1 MSRIFFIG
9 ATGGV
14 GHRLL
19 PQLIEQGHSVTALH
33 RKAEQAEALQQH
45 GANPAQGDVMS
56 LTKNDY
62 RELLEGHDT
71 IIFSAGAAGSGKER
85 TTKIDGD
92 TPILLTELA
101 QELGIQRFYLVS
113 AFPEAGRTKNLGEG
127 FEHYMQQKKRAD
139 ACLVKSS
146 LDWVILRPGTLL
158 HEDAD
163 NKVSLDYALPYG
175 TVKRGNVANTLA
187 RLIASPAFR
196 RQIIELT
203 DGDETIDA
211 AISRLNHGDC

>member
-9 ATGGV
+9 AAGGV

-19 PQLIEQGHSVTALH
+19 PQLIKQGHAVTALH
-33 RKAEQAEALQQH
+33 RKAEQASTLREQ
-45 GANPAQGDVMS
+45 GANPVSGDVMT

-62 RELLEGHDT
+62 REMLKGHDT

-92 TPILLTELA
+92 TPVLLTDLA
-101 QELGIQRFYLVS
+101 EELGIGRFYLVS
-113 AFPEAGRTKNLGEG
+113 AFPEAGRTKNLGDG
-127 FEHYMQQKKRAD
+127 FEHYMQVKKLAD
-139 ACLVKSS
+139 AHLVKSS
-146 LDWVILRPGTLL
+146 LDWLILRPGTLV

-163 NKVSLDYALPYG
+163 DKVSLDYALPYG

-187 RLIASPAFR
+187 ALIANPAIR
-196 RQIIELT
+196 RRIIELT
-203 DGDETIDA
+203 DGDDTTELAVQRIIT
-211 AISRLNHGDC
+211 SS